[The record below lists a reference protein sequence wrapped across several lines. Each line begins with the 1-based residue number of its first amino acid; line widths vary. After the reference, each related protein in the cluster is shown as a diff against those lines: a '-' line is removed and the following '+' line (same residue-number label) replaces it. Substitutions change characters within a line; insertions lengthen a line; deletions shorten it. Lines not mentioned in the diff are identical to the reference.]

1 MLMGF
6 RVSQAMGDMY
16 SAERFPRLVRSLPL
30 EGHKIVDFA
39 CGEHHVVAL
48 AADGSLFE
56 WGDRSWLEPHKVL
69 PPQIDDQDGPVKGW
83 SRSCGRT
90 SIASSRWR
98 QAVSGSS
105 LATVAEATSSALP

>member
-1 MLMGF
+1 MGIWL
-6 RVSQAMGDMY
+6 QAMGDMY

-69 PPQIDDQDGPVKGW
+69 PPQIDDQERPLAC
-83 SRSCGRT
+83 SSCLERT

-98 QAVSGSS
+98 QAV
-105 LATVAEATSSALP
+105 